1 MIHAVECR
9 DGTALVSLHGRMTF
23 ADHRSFRTLLA
34 ELHRTGARRWRFDL
48 SGLRFADS
56 TAVIMLMVARE
67 AAAEVDAAIEFHGA
81 SGCVRR
87 MCAVTGMSALLPA
100 ESAA

>member
-1 MIHAVECR
+1 MFHAMECR
-9 DGTALVSLHGRMTF
+9 EETALVSLHGRMTYS
-23 ADHRSFRTLLA
+23 DHTGFRALLA
-34 ELHRTGARRWRFDL
+34 ELLRTDATRWRFDL

-67 AAAEVDAAIEFHGA
+67 AAAEVGAAIEFQGA

-87 MCAVTGMSALLPA
+87 MCIVTGMTGLLPA